1 MQTLLALPEY
11 TAASRLSVFLSMP
24 SREIDTSAVVEH
36 ALSSGKQLFVPHIH
50 RPNPAH
56 LAPVLVPVLVP
67 APSVMD
73 MLSLSSIEDYRCLRP
88 DSWGIPTIPPESIA
102 ARRNVLEDI
111 DGPLDLII
119 MPGVAF
125 DETFKRLGHGK
136 GYYDYF
142 LTRYRES
149 LLSGTRMPVL
159 VAVALEEQLLA
170 AGDTVPVDASD
181 WLVDIIVTG
190 HGKYL
195 RRESSALASQL
206 AVAD

>member
-24 SREIDTSAVVEH
+24 SREIDTSTVVEH

-50 RPNPAH
+50 RQNPAH
-56 LAPVLVPVLVP
+56 PVPPSSPAAPAASAPS

-102 ARRNVLEDI
+102 ARRNVLGDI

-190 HGKYL
+190 HGKCL
-195 RRESSALASQL
+195 RRESQL

>member
-24 SREIDTSAVVEH
+24 SREIDTSTVVEH

-50 RPNPAH
+50 RPNPA
-56 LAPVLVPVLVP
+56 PVP
-67 APSVMD
+67 APATASVMD

-102 ARRNVLEDI
+102 ARRNVLGDI

-190 HGKYL
+190 HGKCL
-195 RRESSALASQL
+195 RRESQL